1 MLDSF
6 DLEESGVMVI
16 IRSGTGADCITQPQG
31 AKLLLIFN
39 ASHTL
44 KTLLNRMLSMTSD
57 AFQRLTTG
65 AVVLEEDGF
74 GPKVYLL
81 EDGSFLKLF
90 RRKRFF
96 SSEALHPYAQRFAEN
111 AAALRGLLIPAPEV
125 TGVYRMTDPVRTA
138 VHYIGLPGNTMRT
151 SMREADEAG
160 RERLVR
166 RFGQLLAHLH
176 DAGVYFRSLHLG
188 NVIVLPNGELGL
200 IDFADMQTYR
210 KSLSVSKRKRN
221 LRHVQRYEEDREWIF
236 ETYLST
242 LRESYRDAT
251 NTPDFQMTL

>member
-1 MLDSF
+1 MLS
-6 DLEESGVMVI
+6 L
-16 IRSGTGADCITQPQG
+16 P
-31 AKLLLIFN
+31 
-39 ASHTL
+39 L
-44 KTLLNRMLSMTSD
+44 KPLLNRMHSMTSE
-57 AFQRLTTG
+57 AFQRLTMH
-65 AVVLEEDGF
+65 AAVLEEDGF

-96 SSEALHPYAQRFAEN
+96 SSEALRPYARRFAEN
-111 AAALRGLLIPAPEV
+111 ATVLRDLLIPVPEIK
-125 TGVYRMTDPVRTA
+125 GVYRMADPLRTA
-138 VHYIGLPGNTMRT
+138 VHYVGLPGNTMRA
-151 SMREADEAG
+151 SMREVDEAG

-176 DAGVYFRSLHLG
+176 DAGIYFRSLHLG
-188 NVIVLPNGELGL
+188 NVIVLPNEELGL

-210 KSLSVSKRKRN
+210 KSLSISKRKRN

-236 ETYLST
+236 ETYLAT
-242 LRESYRDAT
+242 LQESYREAT